1 MLSLIT
7 IMTEDLTQTY
17 PQEFANQ
24 VHAKEIKLQT
34 TLSILSSPSL
44 DSKNRVLEIAE
55 TLLQAQTRPPQQ
67 KQQYPSQST
76 NS

>member
-1 MLSLIT
+1 
-7 IMTEDLTQTY
+7 MTEEFAPETF

-55 TLLQAQTRPPQQ
+55 ILLGQAQPRPTQQ
-67 KQQYPSQST
+67 NQQHPSHYTHS
-76 NS
+76 